1 MDHIYVNP
9 AIISL
14 VGEGEDMNKKLKKS
28 RMKCFKEQIH
38 IDI

>member
-14 VGEGEDMNKKLKKS
+14 VGEGEDMNKKLKRVGWSALKS
-28 RMKCFKEQIH
+28 RYT
-38 IDI
+38 